1 MSTPDDTPEQG
12 DTARAEAAA
21 RIFVALD
28 LPSVETARAL
38 AEKLSPPVNSFK
50 IGLELIYVGGVNLAR
65 DLAAAGHDVFV
76 DAKLLDIGNTV
87 ERATAQIAA
96 LGARYLTIHATD
108 IKTLA
113 AAAHGRGTSP
123 LRLLGVTVMTNLDF
137 RDLNEQGITRSP
149 REMVLHRAR
158 LARDAGLDGV
168 IASPQEAAIL
178 RRTFGAQLEIVTP
191 GVRPA
196 GAQADD
202 QSRTATPA
210 EAIAAGADKLVIGRP
225 IIAADEPT
233 AAASAIIDEVA
244 DALRQRGG

>member
-1 MSTPDDTPEQG
+1 MTTPGTTSSSDP
-12 DTARAEAAA
+12 ARAAAAA

-28 LPSVETARAL
+28 LDSVEAARAL
-38 AEKLSPPVNSFK
+38 VNRLSPDIKCFK
-50 IGLELIYVGGVNLAR
+50 IGLELIYAGGVDLAR
-65 DLAAAGHDVFV
+65 ELAASGYDIFV

-96 LGARYLTIHATD
+96 LGARYLTIHASDT
-108 IKTLA
+108 KTLA
-113 AAAHGRGTSP
+113 AAVRGRGDSS

-137 RDLNEQGITRSP
+137 RDLNEQGVTRSP

-158 LARDAGLDGV
+158 LALEAGLDGV
-168 IASPQEAAIL
+168 IASPQEAAAL
-178 RRTFGAQLEIVTP
+178 RQTFGARLEIITP

-196 GAQADD
+196 GAATGD

-225 IIAADEPT
+225 ITAADDPP
-233 AAASAIIDEVA
+233 AAARAIIDEVQH
-244 DALRQRGG
+244 ALRQ